1 MNFTFISLFP
11 EIIKSALNESITKKA
26 LEKSLISF
34 QIIDPKDYL
43 ENKERIDDKVYG
55 GGPGMLLKSEPLM
68 KALDDA
74 ISKFDSSD
82 FTTIYLSPKG
92 NPFNQNTAE
101 SLALKKNIIFI
112 CGRYEGI
119 DQRVIDNYVDHEISI
134 GDYVLSGGELPA
146 LVVFDAISRNIK
158 GVLGDDTSLDQETF
172 STGLLE
178 YPQYTRPEKM
188 RLGEVPKELLS
199 GNHAAIEKWRKKQML
214 GITALRRKDLLEKA
228 ELSSEEKALLEEFFD
243 ELES

>member
-119 DQRVIDNYVDHEISI
+119 DQRVIDHYVDHEISI

-243 ELES
+243 ELE